1 MDELA
6 GKGTTE
12 RRWLLSLGAALL
24 VGYCAFALAQPN
36 RPGEFSYL
44 SPDEPP
50 FSAMFGFTYEQL
62 QSHLARALLLGPA
75 LVFMGLGLAGQRR
88 AFSWT
93 DLGLDRSVDLRRSA
107 LVVGAVSV
115 AFSAFVLTAVLHGR
129 AITDDELSYRH
140 QARLLADGRLGDPN
154 LPRMGWEP
162 FTIESRAGQTGKYL
176 FGEPL
181 AQVPGTLVG
190 IPALAHLV
198 FAALTLLVWFAAV
211 RSSNGVPVAAWATI
225 LLACSPMFV
234 FTEATGLSHSTSL
247 LCSVA
252 TGLGL
257 QYCRR
262 GRPWRGALLAGTA
275 LGFGLTVRPQV
286 LLPVGAVFGGWLV
299 FELLRRRQV
308 AALGAFALALAP
320 WLAAIAAYDQALT
333 GSPWDLPWS
342 LYVPHEAMGFDPPHG
357 VERAFSNLAVS
368 AARFNA
374 WWLGLPLGLGV
385 LAVWIRLGRPH
396 RGLAPWAAAGLAL
409 IAFNFCYYSPGVS
422 DTGPVYYFEL
432 LLPASLLGALTLSA
446 AFARWP
452 RPTASL
458 LLVHLVLGTGSF
470 VAEQSAR
477 LTRLHRAIYER
488 VDTVLAGIQTPAL
501 LLYEKEADEATA
513 AGWVLSFPLRYRSE
527 HDPVLTFPRRSPE
540 EVMQLRTRWPD
551 RRCYY
556 YRVDPATHRPELRDC
571 SAAEDLLARRR
582 TLSERP
588 GWMPPATAS
597 TLGY

>member
-1 MDELA
+1 MDEHA
-6 GKGTTE
+6 GQGTTK
-12 RRWLLSLGAALL
+12 RRWLLALGATLL
-24 VGYCAFALAQPN
+24 VGYLAYTLAQPN

-44 SPDEPP
+44 GPGEPP
-50 FSAMFGFTYEQL
+50 FSAMLGFTYEQL

-75 LVFMGLGLAGQRR
+75 LVLLGLGLAGHRR
-88 AFSWT
+88 AFSRT
-93 DLGLDRSVDLRRSA
+93 DPRPADTRSIRRAA
-107 LVVGAVSV
+107 LVAGVVSV
-115 AFSAFVLTAVLHGR
+115 TFSAFVLVAVLQGK

-140 QARLLADGRLGDPN
+140 QARLLADGRLGDPS

-162 FTIESRAGQTGKYL
+162 FTIQSRAGQTGKYL

-190 IPALAHLV
+190 LPALAHLV
-198 FAALTLLVWFAAV
+198 FSALTLLAWFAAV
-211 RSSNGVPVAAWATI
+211 RASNAVPIAAWATI
-225 LLACSPMFV
+225 LLAGSPMFV

-247 LCSVA
+247 LCTVA
-252 TGLGL
+252 AGLGL
-257 QYCRR
+257 QYCRG

-275 LGFGLTVRPQV
+275 LGFGLTARPQV

-299 FELLRRRQV
+299 FELLRRRQF
-308 AALGAFALALAP
+308 AALGAFVLALAP

-342 LYVPHEAMGFDPPHG
+342 LYVPHEFMGFDPPHS

-368 AARFNA
+368 AVRFNA
-374 WWLGLPLGLGV
+374 WWLGLPLGLGLLV
-385 LAVWIRLGRPH
+385 LWFRLGRPH
-396 RGLAPWAAAGLAL
+396 RGLAPWAAAALAL
-409 IAFNFCYYSPGVS
+409 VAFNFCYYSPGVS

-432 LLPASLLGALTLSA
+432 LLPASLLGALTVST

-488 VDTVLAGIQTPAL
+488 VDTALVGIQAPAL

-527 HDPVLTFPRRSPE
+527 RDPVLTFPRRSPE
-540 EVMQLRTRWPD
+540 EVAQLRARWPD

-556 YRVDPATHRPELRDC
+556 YRVDPANHRPELRDC
-571 SAAEDLLARRR
+571 AAAEDLLARKR

-588 GWMPPATAS
+588 GWMPQATAS